1 MLREELRPVTFRLIL
16 AEPANFPVTRDR
28 PMACTA
34 CVSRRPGPSTLEARR
49 LSPAANFYRSLIG
62 VCLDEKKEM
71 PRIWG
76 ILHSGLRWLQNV
88 HGGRGRPQTLPP
100 ALVLS
105 VTGPG
110 RVTFGFGSEVLA
122 RAESGLLIKQTLNV
136 FESQW
141 MRDTFEPVRN
151 NLFEGHA
158 RARKKL
164 GPNWPPLD
172 PMLVRVISQHA
183 IKRLISAL
191 RSAHHGATILLLPMD
206 MSDEL
211 GDINRFIDLKYRFD
225 EGEPRRRFPTLV
237 ARIMNRVA
245 ELNTGKT
252 EPVGWT
258 EYALSNDEIA
268 DRAGR
273 GDFRDGL
280 PRGGLRG
287 DRRRGGVDA
296 EFRADGFGGE
306 ISGELPGVVTVRR
319 ALDLEG
325 DEGEEEFTESV
336 GTRHRSAYRL
346 SSGDAGGGR
355 HRDLAGRRRAFRQE
369 PQRRRDV
376 LGPGF
381 DDLAGRVARA
391 GPRFAP
397 ASFCLVGRLTCP
409 LLIGAQAG
417 LQGVV
422 GVLFFRARGS
432 SASATVPCWPST
444 CPCATSGAP
453 RRIPCRGQPVRPGSP
468 PVLNPASAGT
478 PTRRRGRGS
487 SRRRPW

>member
-1 MLREELRPVTFRLIL
+1 MPQPWVEQPPSAEALERLITICYQASMLREELRPVTFRLIL
-16 AEPANFPVTRDR
+16 AEPGKFPCDQGPPDGLHCLRFSQTR
-28 PMACTA
+28 PFN
-34 CVSRRPGPSTLEARR
+34 PLEARR

-62 VCLDEKKEM
+62 VCLDEQKEL

-100 ALVLS
+100 ALVVS

-110 RVTFGFGSEVLA
+110 RVTFGFGSEILA
-122 RAESGLLIKQTLNV
+122 RVESGLLTKQTMNV

-151 NLFEGHA
+151 NLFNIHA

-164 GPNWPPLD
+164 GANWPPLD

-191 RSAHHGATILLLPMD
+191 RSAHHGATILLLPTD
-206 MSDEL
+206 MTDEL

-237 ARIMNRVA
+237 SRIMNRVA

-258 EYALSNDEIA
+258 EYALSNDESLTAMDEAIFEMA
-268 DRAGR
+268 YLVAGCAEI
-273 GDFRDGL
+273 DGAVVL
-280 PRGGLRG
+280 TQSFELM
-287 DRRRGGVDA
+287 
-296 EFRADGFGGE
+296 GFGGE

-325 DEGEEEFTESV
+325 NEGEEEFTESV

-346 SSGDAGGGR
+346 SLAIPEALAIVISQDGGVRFVKNRNGIVTYW
-355 HRDLAGRRRAFRQE
+355 DQSSTTSL
-369 PQRRRDV
+369 DV
-376 LGPGF
+376 
-381 DDLAGRVARA
+381 
-391 GPRFAP
+391 
-397 ASFCLVGRLTCP
+397 
-409 LLIGAQAG
+409 
-417 LQGVV
+417 
-422 GVLFFRARGS
+422 
-432 SASATVPCWPST
+432 
-444 CPCATSGAP
+444 
-453 RRIPCRGQPVRPGSP
+453 
-468 PVLNPASAGT
+468 
-478 PTRRRGRGS
+478 
-487 SRRRPW
+487 

>member
-1 MLREELRPVTFRLIL
+1 MLDLAYPHSVAGFILDQWQRQPGQSKGAPHLWNDQPPSLESLERLITICYQASMLREELRPVTFRLIL
-16 AEPANFPVTRDR
+16 AEPSQFPCDQGPPDGLHCLRFSQTR
-28 PMACTA
+28 PFNA
-34 CVSRRPGPSTLEARR
+34 LEARR

-141 MRDTFEPVRN
+141 LRDTFEPVRN
-151 NLFEGHA
+151 RLFEGHA

-191 RSAHHGATILLLPMD
+191 RSAHHGATILLLPME
-206 MSDEL
+206 MSDEM
-211 GDINRFIDLKYRFD
+211 GDLNRFIDLKYRFD

-245 ELNTGKT
+245 ELNAGKT

-258 EYALSNDEIA
+258 EYALSNDETLTALDEAIFEMA
-268 DRAGR
+268 YLVAGCAEI
-273 GDFRDGL
+273 DGAVVL
-280 PRGGLRG
+280 TQNFELL
-287 DRRRGGVDA
+287 
-296 EFRADGFGGE
+296 GFGGE

-346 SSGDAGGGR
+346 SLAVPGAVAIVISQDGG
-355 HRDLAGRRRAFRQE
+355 
-369 PQRRRDV
+369 V
-376 LGPGF
+376 
-381 DDLAGRVARA
+381 
-391 GPRFAP
+391 RF
-397 ASFCLVGRLTCP
+397 VKNRN
-409 LLIGAQAG
+409 
-417 LQGVV
+417 GVV
-422 GVLFFRARGS
+422 TYWDQ
-432 SASATVPCWPST
+432 AST
-444 CPCATSGAP
+444 TSLD
-453 RRIPCRGQPVRPGSP
+453 V
-468 PVLNPASAGT
+468 
-478 PTRRRGRGS
+478 
-487 SRRRPW
+487 